1 MTRSRAHSTP
11 SSPFARN
18 CGVAPAGRRQVILVD
33 TSIWIDHLHASE
45 PSLVALLHDDQVGC
59 HRAVIEE
66 LALGSIRPRDQV
78 LTLLESLQRF
88 PVVAQEEVMALVDG
102 RHLWGRGLSAVDVNL
117 PGSVMLVGGGRL
129 WTRDR
134 RLLAACR
141 DSGAA
146 YVEES

>member
-1 MTRSRAHSTP
+1 
-11 SSPFARN
+11 
-18 CGVAPAGRRQVILVD
+18 VILVD

-45 PSLVALLHDDQVGC
+45 PWLVAFLGEDQVGC

-66 LALGSIRPRDQV
+66 LALGSIKQRDRV
-78 LTLLESLQRF
+78 LALLESLRGF
-88 PVVAQEEVMALVDG
+88 PVLTHEEVMALIDG
-102 RHLWGRGLSAVDVNL
+102 RQLWGRGLSAVDVHL
-117 PGSVMLVGGGRL
+117 LGSVMLTGGARL
-129 WTRDR
+129 WTRDK

>member
-1 MTRSRAHSTP
+1 
-11 SSPFARN
+11 
-18 CGVAPAGRRQVILVD
+18 VILVD

-45 PSLVALLHDDQVGC
+45 PWLVAFLGEDQVGC

-66 LALGSIRPRDQV
+66 LALGSIKQRDGV
-78 LTLLESLQRF
+78 LALLESLQGF
-88 PVVAQEEVMALVDG
+88 PVLTHEEVMALING
-102 RHLWGRGLSAVDVNL
+102 RQLWGRGLSAVDVHL
-117 PGSVMLVGGGRL
+117 LGSVMLTAGARL
-129 WTRDR
+129 WTRDK

>member
-1 MTRSRAHSTP
+1 
-11 SSPFARN
+11 
-18 CGVAPAGRRQVILVD
+18 VILVD

-66 LALGSIRPRDQV
+66 LALGSIRQRDQV

-88 PVVAQEEVMALVDG
+88 PVVAHEEVMALVDG
-102 RHLWGRGLSAVDVNL
+102 RQLWGRGLSAVDVNL
-117 PGSVMLVGGGRL
+117 LGSVMLVGGGRL
-129 WTRDR
+129 WTRDK
-134 RLLAACR
+134 RLLVACR

>member
-1 MTRSRAHSTP
+1 M
-11 SSPFARN
+11 
-18 CGVAPAGRRQVILVD
+18 ILVD

-45 PSLVALLHDDQVGC
+45 PLLVSLLRDHQVGC

-66 LALGSIRPRDQV
+66 LALGSIKRRDHV
-78 LTLLESLQRF
+78 LDLLESLQGF
-88 PVVAQEEVMALVDG
+88 PVLTHEEVMVLVAG
-102 RHLWGRGLSAVDVNL
+102 RQLWGRGLSAVDVHL
-117 PGSVMLVGGGRL
+117 LGSVMLVGGARL
-129 WTRDR
+129 WTRDK